1 MEESHKIT
9 WGWILGLTLMA
20 LLLRLIG
27 SNSGLW
33 LDEIYS
39 VVNQFRFSPL
49 QLLVTYVGDNQH
61 PLYALLASVSISVF
75 GEQPWVVRFPAII
88 FGVAS
93 IPAIY
98 SLGRR
103 VGDDKEALLAAALL
117 AVSYHHVWFSQNAR
131 GYSAIALAAILCT
144 DRFLNLISKKRQSD
158 VFLFAIIVALGC
170 YAHLTMVFIVIG
182 QFLAFLL
189 WLLLLRDNDARMNS
203 WQLPIQAFVLSG
215 LLTMAF
221 YMPILSQVVDYFVNK
236 PSGMEEL
243 STHAWALAEAL
254 RSLEIGFGGGTFLLA
269 GGLITLVGVG
279 SFYKR
284 NKLALAIFISSILV
298 TFLVAFFARG
308 TMYPR
313 FFFFLAGFFILIGV
327 RGVMVTTSFCAK
339 FFFPRNQHHKVV
351 QQLPLLV
358 MLVIILVSA
367 FSMLRNYQYPKMNFE
382 GAIEWLETE
391 VGQSGIIVTAG
402 VAAWPYRVY
411 YGVDWPEVKTAEDID
426 RLKSPDS
433 QLWMVYTFRRYMQQ
447 SAPEVSAI
455 IERSCTEQKRFHGTL
470 GGGDIVVC
478 RLDFVD
484 KRS

>member
-1 MEESHKIT
+1 MRRIKHSVFLLGPMISRVIFL
-9 WGWILGLTLMA
+9 ILLNFLSMGIPLTLAGQTTYLAQDVFTVANIYVDVTDKTASVARKKA
-20 LLLRLIG
+20 LAIGEKKAFEILLKRLTLRIDHD
-27 SNSGLW
+27 SLPVV
-33 LDEIYS
+33 DPKEIS
-39 VVNQFRFSPL
+39 
-49 QLLVTYVGDNQH
+49 TYVKDFGITHEKNSEIR
-61 PLYALLASVSISVF
+61 YLAYLTY
-75 GEQPWVVRFPAII
+75 RFKPNDI
-88 FGVAS
+88 
-93 IPAIY
+93 
-98 SLGRR
+98 
-103 VGDDKEALLAAALL
+103 
-117 AVSYHHVWFSQNAR
+117 
-131 GYSAIALAAILCT
+131 
-144 DRFLNLISKKRQSD
+144 RF
-158 VFLFAIIVALGC
+158 
-170 YAHLTMVFIVIG
+170 
-182 QFLAFLL
+182 
-189 WLLLLRDNDARMNS
+189 LLRDNDARMNS